1 MNKGVSSGYPDIKMD
16 LGLQDSVD
24 LVAAFADPT
33 RVRLLALLD
42 GHELTVA
49 ELTGITE
56 LSQSRVSTHLAR
68 LRDHG
73 LLQHRRDGSLRY
85 YRLQREALG
94 ARAGRLW
101 QAVRADL
108 DDAVL
113 QSDARRRTELLAA
126 RDQESPWVESIAGR
140 MEHHY
145 SPGRTWEALARGL
158 TPLLSLGE
166 VLDIGCGDGM
176 VAQLLAQ
183 QVGRYVGVDRSAKLI
198 AAAKKRLRTQSQ
210 VSFIA
215 ADMHE
220 LPFEDASFDT
230 VLMLHVLT
238 YTREPE
244 RAVREAVRV
253 LRLGGRLV
261 LVTLANHSHR
271 DVVDRYG
278 HENLGFEPKKVKHLL
293 RGLQVEHCAITS
305 RERRKPHFQ
314 VITAA
319 ARKKGRR

>member
-1 MNKGVSSGYPDIKMD
+1 MD
-16 LGLQDSVD
+16 VGLHDSVE

-42 GHELTVA
+42 GYELTVA
-49 ELTGITE
+49 ELTAITE

-73 LLQHRRDGSLRY
+73 LLQDRRDGSLRY
-85 YRLQREALG
+85 YRLQREALA

-101 QAVRADL
+101 QAVRDDL

-113 QSDARRRTELLAA
+113 ESDAARRTELLAA

-176 VAQLLAQ
+176 VAQLLGPQAT
-183 QVGRYVGVDRSAKLI
+183 RYVGVDRSPKLI
-198 AAAKKRLRTQSQ
+198 AAANKRLRRQSQ
-210 VSFIA
+210 VSFVE

-220 LPFEDASFDT
+220 LPLGDESFDT
-230 VLMLHVLT
+230 VLMLHVMT
-238 YTREPE
+238 YTKEPE

-253 LRLGGRLV
+253 LRPGGRIV
-261 LVTLANHSHR
+261 LVTLAGHSHR

-278 HENLGFEPKKVKHLL
+278 HHNLGFEPKKIRRLL
-293 RGLQVEHCAITS
+293 RGLQVDQCAITS

-319 ARKKGRR
+319 ARKNGE